1 MLEVSSGGRTWT
13 FPVGARVLIGRARQC
28 DVVLDDPQ
36 VSREHLQVDYDS
48 GWVLRDRDTTGGTW
62 IGNHRVIEQRVRG
75 AVRLR
80 LGDGCEV
87 SLRDCRSDS
96 VSIGRWAGNDVVLDD
111 PLASRH
117 HAVATRESGGWRL
130 AQIGRT
136 PVLRQGVPVGDELV
150 PPGAVLTF
158 GATDV
163 AVTADGFSVAAS
175 ARRLVVREIEHQLPG
190 GRRLLSGVDLDVG
203 PGELVAVIG
212 PSGAGKSTLLK
223 VLTGQL
229 VPVGGTVTFDG
240 HDVHAG
246 GDEVRRR
253 IGVVPQDDVLHT
265 KLTARQAMHYAAR
278 LRLPV
283 DTSRAERRSR
293 VSAALSEVDML
304 AHRRTRLSRM
314 SGGQRKRVSIALEL
328 ITEPPL
334 LLLDEPTSG
343 LDPALDRQVMSGLR
357 EIADAGRAVVVV
369 THNLA
374 CLDRCDRILLLAPG
388 GVPLFSGPPGELF
401 GHFGTHDWAEVFEA
415 AARHPLPDPAPPPE
429 PAAEPHRPATPVR
442 AIKRPWLHQARTLV
456 SRHFRLIAA
465 DPGYSLF
472 LLVLPVV
479 LGLLALVVPGTGG
492 LGPLDTA
499 EPQEAG
505 QILVLLF
512 VGAAF
517 AGGAGAAREVVAERA
532 ILLRERAAGLSPRA
546 YTVSKAVVFGIV
558 CAVQAA
564 VLIAV
569 TVQVKPGPDNP
580 VALDHA
586 VVELGLALWCTAFAS
601 AAIALFASAVVRTA
615 EQVMPVLVVTVMLQ
629 LVLCGGMIP
638 VADRPVLEQVS
649 WSAPSRW
656 GYAAGAS
663 VVDLTARTPTA
674 TKDPLWEHS
683 PGSWSLGVSVLL
695 GMTLVPLFGLG
706 RRVARIRQG

>member
-1 MLEVSSGGRTWT
+1 MLEVSAGGRTWT
-13 FPVGARVLIGRARQC
+13 FPVGAGVLIGRGAEC
-28 DVVLDDPQ
+28 DVVLDDPR
-36 VSREHLQVDYDS
+36 VSRVHLRADYDN
-48 GWVLRDRDTTGGTW
+48 GWVLHDQSSGGTR
-62 IGNHRVIEQRVRG
+62 IGTRLVREHRLEGTVT
-75 AVRLR
+75 L
-80 LGDGCEV
+80 LLSSSCEV
-87 SLRDCRSDS
+87 SLRDCRTRS

-111 PLASRH
+111 PLASRR
-117 HAVATRESGGWRL
+117 HAIAAWEGDGWRITAL
-130 AQIGRT
+130 GEN
-136 PVLRQGVPVGDELV
+136 PVLLHGNPVGDELV
-150 PPGAVLTF
+150 RPGAALTF

-163 AVTADGFSVAAS
+163 AVTADGFTPAAG
-175 ARRLVVREIEHQLPG
+175 ARRLVVREVEHQLPG

-212 PSGAGKSTLLK
+212 PSGAGKSTFLK

-229 VPVGGTVTFDG
+229 APSAGSVSFDG

-253 IGVVPQDDVLHT
+253 IGVVPQEDVLHT
-265 KLTARQAMHYAAR
+265 KLTARDAMHYAAR

-283 DTSRAERRSR
+283 DTSRGERRDR
-293 VSAALSEVDML
+293 VGVALSEVDMQT
-304 AHRRTRLSRM
+304 HRTTRLSRM

-357 EIADAGRAVVVV
+357 KIANAGRAVVVV

-374 CLDRCDRILLLAPG
+374 CLDICDRILLLAPG
-388 GVPLFSGPPGELF
+388 GVPLYSGPPADLF

-415 AARHPLPDPAPPPE
+415 AAEHPLPTTPPPSRTE
-429 PAAEPHRPATPVR
+429 PPRLAAAPRKVA
-442 AIKRPWLHQARTLV
+442 RPWLHQAATLV
-456 SRHFRLIAA
+456 SRHFRLITA
-465 DPGYSLF
+465 DPAYALF
-472 LLVLPVV
+472 LLLLPVA

-492 LGPLDTA
+492 LGPPDA
-499 EPQEAG
+499 EQPHEAG

-532 ILLRERAAGLSPRA
+532 ILLRERAAGLAPRA
-546 YTVSKAVVFGIV
+546 YTLSKAVVFGIV
-558 CAVQAA
+558 SAVQATVLVA
-564 VLIAV
+564 VAV
-569 TVQVKPGPDNP
+569 RVKPGPADA
-580 VALDHA
+580 VALDNA

-601 AAIALFASAVVRTA
+601 AGIALFASAVVRSG

-638 VADRPVLEQVS
+638 VTERPVLEQLS
-649 WSAPSRW
+649 WAAPSRW

-663 VVDLTARTPTA
+663 VVDLTERAPGS
-674 TKDPLWEHS
+674 TKDSLWEHE
-683 PGSWSLGVSVLL
+683 PESWSIAVSALL
-695 GMTLVPLFGLG
+695 GLTLLPLCGLG
-706 RRVARIRQG
+706 RRVRRLRQD

>member
-13 FPVGARVLIGRARQC
+13 FPVGADVVIGRGQEC
-28 DVVLDDPQ
+28 DVVLDDPR
-36 VSREHLQVDYDS
+36 VSREHLRIGYAD
-48 GWVLRDRDTTGGTW
+48 GWVLRDRSSGGTR
-62 IGNHRVIEQRVRG
+62 IGDRPIREHHLRG
-75 AVRLR
+75 AVKL
-80 LGDGCEV
+80 LLSSSCEV
-87 SLRDCRSDS
+87 SIRDCRSGT
-96 VSIGRWAGNDVVLDD
+96 VSIGRWSGNDVVLDD
-111 PLASRH
+111 PLASRR
-117 HAVATRESGGWRL
+117 HAVATREGGGWRL
-130 AQIGRT
+130 TQLGDN
-136 PVLRQGVPVGDELV
+136 PVLRQGVPVGDEVV

-163 AVTADGFSVAAS
+163 AVTAEGFSAGAS
-175 ARRLVVREIEHQLPG
+175 ARRLVVREVEHQLPG
-190 GRRLLSGVDLDVG
+190 GRRLLSGIDLDVG

-212 PSGAGKSTLLK
+212 PSGAGKSTFLK

-229 VPVGGTVTFDG
+229 VPSGGTVAFDG

-253 IGVVPQDDVLHT
+253 IGVVPQEDVLHT
-265 KLTARQAMHYAAR
+265 KLSARQAMHYAAR

-283 DTSRAERRSR
+283 DTSRSERRDR
-293 VSAALSEVDML
+293 VGDALSEVDMN
-304 AHRRTRLSRM
+304 AHAATRLSRM

-357 EIADAGRAVVVV
+357 AIANAGRAVVVV

-374 CLDRCDRILLLAPG
+374 CLDLCDRILLLAPG
-388 GVPLFSGPPGELF
+388 GVPLFSGPPAELF
-401 GHFGTHDWAEVFEA
+401 GHFGTQDWAEVFEA
-415 AARHPLPDPAPPPE
+415 AARHPLPAATPPSEPAPP
-429 PAAEPHRPATPVR
+429 RPATSPP
-442 AIKRPWLHQARTLV
+442 ALARPWLHQVRTLV

-465 DPGYSLF
+465 DPGYAMF
-472 LLVLPVV
+472 LLLLPVV

-492 LGPLDTA
+492 LGPPDTA
-499 EPQEAG
+499 EPQEAA

-532 ILLRERAAGLSPRA
+532 ILARERAAGLAPRA
-546 YTVSKAVVFGIV
+546 YTFSKAVVFGVV
-558 CAVQAA
+558 CAVQALVLVA
-564 VLIAV
+564 VA
-569 TVQVKPGPDNP
+569 VQVKPGPDDP
-580 VALDHA
+580 VALGHA

-601 AAIALFASAVVRTA
+601 AALALFASSVVRTA

-638 VADRPVLEQVS
+638 VADRPVLEQLS

-663 VVDLTARTPTA
+663 VVDLPARTPT
-674 TKDPLWEHS
+674 KDSLWEHD
-683 PGSWSLGVSVLL
+683 PGSWTLAVSVLL
-695 GMTLVPLFGLG
+695 GMTLLPLYGLG
-706 RRVARIRQG
+706 RRVRRVRQD